1 MARFE
6 YTKTDRRVLR
16 LLWRIVYLYLF
27 RLSPTPFFGYR
38 RAVLRLFGASIGKG
52 VHVYPTAVVWFPKNL
67 IMDDCSCLGPNVD
80 CYNVATV
87 HVGTA
92 AIISQYA
99 HLCTASHDYTKTS
112 RPLVSAPI
120 RIEARAWIASGA
132 FIGPGVIIGENS
144 VILARAVI
152 TRNVSANQV
161 WQSAN
166 ASYKCNITKS

>member
-27 RLSPTPFFGYR
+27 RFSPTPFFGYR

-67 IMDDCSCLGPNVD
+67 IMDDYSCLGPNVD

-87 HVGTA
+87 HVGAA

-112 RPLVSAPI
+112 RPLVSSPI
-120 RIEARAWIASGA
+120 RIETRAWVASGA
-132 FIGPGVIIGENS
+132 FIGPGVTIGENS

-166 ASYKCNITKS
+166 ALFKCNITKS